1 MANKRGR
8 KPRLKIS
15 DFKAAGYKYKLDHL
29 TKEEEEERKSG
40 RKVIIDG
47 KERTLE
53 STDYDYAYKY
63 IKGPKGDDIPVRI
76 YHVNKDFFYK
86 NVRLKSIDQLSL
98 CEKDA
103 FDNAHYSDLQSQ
115 VKDTRPLED
124 IDLRIDHV
132 SSNADGT
139 IDLKFSMISNDEIT
153 LKGGPMNGRTVKWS
167 RQLPFFMTQ
176 INGTVPG
183 TNPPAKCVIAV
194 RYKRD
199 RDDKS
204 IYNYDPSI

>member
-8 KPRLKIS
+8 KPRLKIADLKS
-15 DFKAAGYKYKLDHL
+15 AGYKYKLDHL
-29 TKEEEEERKSG
+29 THEEAEERRTG
-40 RKVIIDG
+40 RKVIVDG
-47 KERTLE
+47 KERVME

-63 IKGPKGDDIPVRI
+63 IKGPKGEDLAVRI

-115 VKDTRPLED
+115 VKDTVPIE
-124 IDLRIDHV
+124 INNIKMSHV
-132 SSNADGT
+132 SLNHDGT
-139 IDLKFSMISNDEIT
+139 LGIGFSTISNDEIT

-167 RQLPFFMTQ
+167 QQLPFFMTQ
-176 INGTVPG
+176 ISGTVPG
-183 TNPPAKCVIAV
+183 TDPPARRVIAV

-199 RDDKS
+199 KDNKS